1 MEYCPNGDGDKLLIQ
16 HVVLNQ
22 QQNSY
27 IPEPAIWHIFNSLIK
42 AGLTMERVFA
52 GLNDQANARQLGE
65 VVHLDIK
72 PDNVFFGDYPGPAP
86 ELAPNSF
93 AMYPICKLGD
103 FGLATYR
110 RLAENQRNQEENLYI
125 GRGAPS
131 FLLPSKNWNTTGDA
145 GPI

>member
-1 MEYCPNGDGDKLLIQ
+1 MMEYCPNGDGDKLLIQ

-65 VVHLDIK
+65 VVLVHVSTIAK
-72 PDNVFFGDYPGPAP
+72 CRPPWVYG
-86 ELAPNSF
+86 
-93 AMYPICKLGD
+93 
-103 FGLATYR
+103 
-110 RLAENQRNQEENLYI
+110 NL
-125 GRGAPS
+125 
-131 FLLPSKNWNTTGDA
+131 
-145 GPI
+145 